1 MPTPPS
7 DSPLCPSALA
17 EGRPAASVPPSR
29 NAECMRHSTRRAS
42 QDGWGAEQSCPRET
56 GGGRCRQQLIPSEG
70 NQGGGGNGHNLETWR
85 RPRVREP
92 GLWGRLEAG
101 LGALTQQ
108 DTTSGMALLLTGWS
122 RPGHHC
128 PQPHAQVRT
137 ETGEHVALWSEE
149 SGGLATEPTRPVP
162 EQGAQPTPRAVLPAS
177 PLPWSHPRS
186 HEK

>member
-1 MPTPPS
+1 MADCQPG
-7 DSPLCPSALA
+7 L
-17 EGRPAASVPPSR
+17 GRP
-29 NAECMRHSTRRAS
+29 
-42 QDGWGAEQSCPRET
+42 
-56 GGGRCRQQLIPSEG
+56 
-70 NQGGGGNGHNLETWR
+70 
-85 RPRVREP
+85 
-92 GLWGRLEAG
+92 EAG

-162 EQGAQPTPRAVLPAS
+162 EQGAQPHAQSRPAGKPTPLEPPQVP
-177 PLPWSHPRS
+177 
-186 HEK
+186 